1 MSSKVLRN
9 LRRALSYKQHGEL
22 REKHLFPCMTAHFTE
37 PVMIER
43 GEMQYLY
50 DHTGKKYLDLFA
62 GIVTVS
68 VGHCHPRVNKVLKE
82 QIDQLWHTTQIY
94 WYPQIHEY
102 AKKLADKFPDGLDQV
117 YFVNSGSEANDLAM
131 MLARLHT
138 GKFNIVALQNAY
150 HGASPYA
157 RQLTSHGS
165 WKYNLHGIGGVHHV
179 PHPCTYAGD
188 HGDNCDAYLKN
199 FNDVIDL
206 NIGDNLAGF
215 WAEPIQGVGGSNMYP
230 KGYLKGVYEKV
241 RSMGGVCVADEVQT
255 GFGRCGTHY
264 WGYET
269 HDVVPDMVVMAKGI
283 GNGFPMAA
291 VVTTKEI
298 ASHMSKALHFNTFG
312 GNPMACRVGMEVL
325 DVIDDE
331 KLQENS
337 HIVGTY
343 FLEKMHKLMDK
354 YDFIGDVRGM
364 GLMLGFEMSENRD
377 PTRPLAAAQ
386 VNKIWNEC
394 KDEGVLFGKGGAYG
408 QTFRVKPP
416 MCVNKEDIDFAVDVF
431 DHACSKIE

>member
-1 MSSKVLRN
+1 
-9 LRRALSYKQHGEL
+9 
-22 REKHLFPCMTAHFTE
+22 
-37 PVMIER
+37 
-43 GEMQYLY
+43 
-50 DHTGKKYLDLFA
+50 
-62 GIVTVS
+62 
-68 VGHCHPRVNKVLKE
+68 
-82 QIDQLWHTTQIY
+82 
-94 WYPQIHEY
+94 
-102 AKKLADKFPDGLDQV
+102 
-117 YFVNSGSEANDLAM
+117 
-131 MLARLHT
+131 
-138 GKFNIVALQNAY
+138 
-150 HGASPYA
+150 
-157 RQLTSHGS
+157 
-165 WKYNLHGIGGVHHV
+165 
-179 PHPCTYAGD
+179 
-188 HGDNCDAYLKN
+188 
-199 FNDVIDL
+199 
-206 NIGDNLAGF
+206 
-215 WAEPIQGVGGSNMYP
+215 MYP

-241 RSMGGVCVADEVQT
+241 RSLGGVCVADEVQT